1 MGKYFGTDGVRGRY
15 GDDLTVDLAA
25 SLGHAAAL
33 VLARGHPRPRVLI
46 GRDTRA
52 SGEPLEQALI
62 AGIAR
67 AGGEALLAGVIPTPA
82 VAHLTHIYDCQ
93 AGAVI
98 SASHNPAQDN
108 GIKFF
113 GADGRKLPDAV
124 EDDIESILEH
134 GDGPDDAPGSA
145 EALVDADDR
154 YLAFLRP
161 ETLALNGMRVVVDC
175 ANGASYRV
183 APEAYRRAGADVI
196 AFAVDPDGFNINDG
210 VGSTHP
216 ERVLEVV
223 LAHSATVG
231 IAHDGDA
238 DRLIAVDERGEL
250 VDGDQ
255 ILAICALEAKAR
267 GALPGNAV
275 VSTVMANLGFRRAMA
290 DADIEV
296 VETAVGDR
304 YVLEAMLERG
314 ISMGGEQSGH
324 LIFLDHHTTGDGIY
338 TALRLLGVMAS
349 SAKPLSELAAAA
361 PRAPQVL
368 LNVRDVDRERLED
381 APPVW
386 DEVRRV
392 ERELG
397 SDGRILVR
405 ASGTE
410 PVVRVMVEALT
421 EAAASSA
428 AERIAKAVRET
439 LGQR

>member
-15 GDDLTVDLAA
+15 GDDLTIELAA
-25 SLGHAAAL
+25 SLGHAAAV
-33 VLARGHPRPRVLI
+33 VLGRGHRHPRVLI

-67 AGGEALLAGVIPTPA
+67 AGGEALRAGIIPTPA
-82 VAHLTHIYDCQ
+82 VAHLTHVYDCQ

-113 GADGRKLPDAV
+113 GDNGMKLPDAV

-134 GDGPDDAPGSA
+134 GNGSDDEPGRA
-145 EALVDADDR
+145 ENLEDAEER
-154 YLAFLRP
+154 YLSFLLREAP
-161 ETLALNGMRVVVDC
+161 SLTGLHVVVDC
-175 ANGASYRV
+175 ANGAAYHV
-183 APEAYRRAGADVI
+183 APEAYRRAGARVTAI
-196 AFAVDPDGFNINDG
+196 ATEPDGRNINDG

-216 ERVLEVV
+216 EKLLERVLAEG
-223 LAHSATVG
+223 AQVG

-238 DRLIAVDERGEL
+238 DRLVAVDERGEL

-255 ILAICALEAKAR
+255 ILAMCAIDAKSR
-267 GALPGNAV
+267 GALPGEAV

-290 DADIEV
+290 SAGIEI

-304 YVLEAMLERG
+304 YVLEAMLDRR

-324 LIFLDHHTTGDGIY
+324 LIFLDQHTTGDGIL
-338 TALRLLGVMAS
+338 TALRMMGLMAAS
-349 SAKPLSELAAAA
+349 GKPLSELAAAA
-361 PRAPQVL
+361 PRAPQIL
-368 LNVRDVDRERLED
+368 LNVTDVAREGLEE
-381 APPVW
+381 ATAVW

-392 ERELG
+392 EGELG
-397 SDGRILVR
+397 DAGRVLVR
-405 ASGTE
+405 PSGTE
-410 PVVRVMVEALT
+410 PVVRVMVEATT

-439 LGQR
+439 LG

>member
-15 GDDLTVDLAA
+15 GDDLTVELAA
-25 SLGHAAAL
+25 SLGHAAAI
-33 VLARGHPRPRVLI
+33 VLGRGHPRPRVLI

-62 AGIAR
+62 AGFAR
-67 AGGEALLAGVIPTPA
+67 AGGEALRAGVIPTPA
-82 VAHLTHIYDCQ
+82 VAHLTHVYDCQ

-113 GADGRKLPDAV
+113 G
-124 EDDIESILEH
+124 EDDEPGRAENLQ
-134 GDGPDDAPGSA
+134 DA
-145 EALVDADDR
+145 EER
-154 YLAFLRP
+154 YLAFLLRDAP
-161 ETLALNGMRVVVDC
+161 VLEGLRVVVDC
-175 ANGASYRV
+175 ANGAAYRV
-183 APEAYRRAGADVI
+183 APEAFRRAGATVTAI
-196 AFAVDPDGFNINDG
+196 AIDPDGMNINDG
-210 VGSTHP
+210 CGSTHP
-216 ERVLEVV
+216 ERLLERV
-223 LAHSATVG
+223 LAEGAELG

-255 ILAICALEAKAR
+255 ILAVCALEAKAR
-267 GALPGNAV
+267 DALPNDAV

-290 DADIEV
+290 DAGITV

-314 ISMGGEQSGH
+314 IAMGGEQSGH
-324 LIFLDHHTTGDGIY
+324 LIFLDHHTTGDGIF
-338 TALRLLGVMAS
+338 TALQLMRVMVES
-349 SAKPLSELAAAA
+349 GRPLSEIAAAA

-368 LNVRDVDRERLED
+368 LNISDVDRERLDD
-381 APPVW
+381 AAPVW
-386 DEVRRV
+386 DEVHRV
-392 ERELG
+392 VNELG
-397 SDGRILVR
+397 AAGRVLVR
-405 ASGTE
+405 PSGTE
-410 PVVRVMVEALT
+410 PVVRVMVEATT

-439 LGQR
+439 LGG